1 MVVRE
6 VRGGVYGH
14 KAYKGNTTE
23 LHPKEKTTCFNFNDI
38 WYFRKMD
45 FYSAVAFLTFYVA
58 IQIISYIFVVQ

>member
-1 MVVRE
+1 MSS
-6 VRGGVYGH
+6 
-14 KAYKGNTTE
+14 TTE
-23 LHPKEKTTCFNFNDI
+23 LHPKVKPTCFNFNDI